1 MGGSNSTPTTSYSY
15 TDNSSQI
22 NQSLTQI
29 RSQINELN
37 SDLDKFKV
45 SIDTHVD
52 TVQQKFIHFD
62 HKVLQIQ
69 NEFQESF
76 NFVNHGIQMIGNNID
91 SMSLY
96 QIDYESNNN
105 KEHWEIQQNEWK
117 ENFER
122 NVYQQFQKLKNL

>member
-76 NFVNHGIQMIGNNID
+76 NFVNHGITMFYTDFIKSATVIHNYIKYLN
-91 SMSLY
+91 LY
-96 QIDYESNNN
+96 NSYI
-105 KEHWEIQQNEWK
+105 
-117 ENFER
+117 
-122 NVYQQFQKLKNL
+122 L